1 VDGGRASGVSPSNE
15 KSAISTPKLSRPPA
29 KIARLDGAP
38 PDPNTVTTLL
48 HRWKAG
54 DANALDAL
62 MPLVYDQLKRLARNH
77 MLGERGNHTLQ
88 QTALVHE
95 AYLEIAKMDGV
106 NDRAHFF
113 AAASRAMRN
122 ILVDHA
128 RSRQRDKRGAGAVHV
143 DLDEASDQPA
153 PHAGPDLLELD
164 AALTRLAGVDQRQS
178 DMLTMKYFGGLSQ
191 AELAEVFKVSLAT
204 VNRDLDGAKRWLK
217 DALAL

>member
-1 VDGGRASGVSPSNE
+1 MDE
-15 KSAISTPKLSRPPA
+15 T
-29 KIARLDGAP
+29 P
-38 PDPNTVTTLL
+38 PDSTTVTTLL

-54 DANALDAL
+54 DADALEAL
-62 MPLVYDQLKRLARNH
+62 MPLVYEQLKRLARNH
-77 MLGERGNHTLQ
+77 MIGERVNHTLQ

-95 AYLEIAKMDGV
+95 AYLEISKMDGV
-106 NDRAHFF
+106 TDRAHFF

-128 RSRQRDKRGAGAVHV
+128 RTKQRDKRGAGAVHM
-143 DLDEASDQPA
+143 DLEAAMNEPA
-153 PHAGPDLLELD
+153 PVTGLDVLALD
-164 AALTRLAGVDQRQS
+164 AALERLSQIDARQS

-204 VNRDLDGAKRWLK
+204 VNRDLDGGKRWLK

>member
-1 VDGGRASGVSPSNE
+1 V
-15 KSAISTPKLSRPPA
+15 
-29 KIARLDGAP
+29 DGAP
-38 PDPNTVTTLL
+38 PDPDTVTSLL
-48 HRWKAG
+48 HRWKGG
-54 DANALDAL
+54 DAQALDAL
-62 MPLVYDQLKRLARNH
+62 MPLVYEQLKRLARNH
-77 MLGERGNHTLQ
+77 MVAERGNHTLQ

-128 RSRQRDKRGAGAVHV
+128 RTKQRDKRGAGAVHV
-143 DLDEASDQPA
+143 DLDEASDRPA
-153 PHAGPDLLELD
+153 PESGPDILALD
-164 AALTRLAGVDQRQS
+164 AALERLSRIDSRQS

-204 VNRDLDGAKRWLK
+204 VNRDLDSAKRWLK

>member
-1 VDGGRASGVSPSNE
+1 V
-15 KSAISTPKLSRPPA
+15 
-29 KIARLDGAP
+29 DGAP
-38 PDPNTVTTLL
+38 PDPDTVTTLL

-54 DANALDAL
+54 DADALAAL
-62 MPLVYDQLKRLARNH
+62 MPLVYEQLKRLARNH
-77 MLGERGNHTLQ
+77 MVAERGNHTLQ

-128 RSRQRDKRGAGAVHV
+128 RTKQRNKRGAGAVHV
-143 DLDEASDQPA
+143 DLDEALEHPA
-153 PHAGPDLLELD
+153 AEPGFDILSLD
-164 AALTRLAGVDQRQS
+164 AALTRLAAVDQRQS
-178 DMLTMKYFGGLSQ
+178 DILTMKYFCGLSQ
-191 AELAEVFKVSLAT
+191 AELAEVFQVSLAT